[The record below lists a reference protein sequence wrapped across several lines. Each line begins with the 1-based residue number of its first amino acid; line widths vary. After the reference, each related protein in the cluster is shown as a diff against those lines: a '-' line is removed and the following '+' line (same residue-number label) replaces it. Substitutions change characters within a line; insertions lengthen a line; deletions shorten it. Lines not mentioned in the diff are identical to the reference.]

1 MTAPVT
7 PAAPAGAAPA
17 PPRIGGG
24 PTRSVTAASWA
35 ALGALILRDLVVLR
49 KHLWEFVL
57 RTLIQPFLLCF
68 VFLYVFPKIGQG
80 IGGTNPA
87 AESAFATVLV
97 PGVVGISVMFQGVQS
112 IALNM
117 AQEFGF
123 TREIEDRVQAPC
135 PIWLVAIAKVLS
147 GAAQGILSAII
158 VLPIASVVHAPGV
171 HLHLSLH
178 WLLIVTLVP
187 LACIAMAGLGLVLG
201 TSFEPRNIGLMFGFI
216 ILPIT
221 FLGGTY
227 YPWTRLAPVT
237 VGGWH
242 WLQTIVLVNPLIYV
256 NEGMRAALTD
266 APHMHLYVIYPVV
279 IGFAVV
285 FLTIGL
291 RNFRRRVLS

>member
-1 MTAPVT
+1 MTTVPVT
-7 PAAPAGAAPA
+7 SQARAPAR
-17 PPRIGGG
+17 RIGGG
-24 PTRSVTAASWA
+24 PTRSVAAASWV
-35 ALGALILRDLVVLR
+35 ALGALLLRDVVVLR
-49 KHLWEFVL
+49 KHIWEFVL

-80 IGGTNPA
+80 IGGRSP
-87 AESAFATVLV
+87 EQQSAFVTILV
-97 PGVVGISVMFQGVQS
+97 PGVVGITVMFQGVQS
-112 IALNM
+112 IALAM
-117 AQEFGF
+117 AQEFGY

-135 PIWLVAIAKVLS
+135 PIALVAIAKVLS
-147 GAAQGILSAII
+147 GAAQSLLSAAF

-171 HLHLSLH
+171 QAHISLH
-178 WLLIVTLVP
+178 WWIIVTFVP
-187 LACIAMAGLGLVLG
+187 LACVAMAGLGLLLG

-227 YPWTRLAPVT
+227 YSWTKLAPVE

-242 WLQTIVLVNPLIYV
+242 WLQTLVLINPLIYV
-256 NEGMRAALTD
+256 NEGMRAAFTA

-279 IGFAVV
+279 FAFGVV
-285 FLTIGL
+285 FLAIGL

>member
-1 MTAPVT
+1 MATTAQS
-7 PAAPAGAAPA
+7 AAGQAPAR
-17 PPRIGGG
+17 RIGGG
-24 PTRSVTAASWA
+24 PTRSVAAASWA
-35 ALGALILRDLVVLR
+35 ALGALLLRDVVVLR

-80 IGGTNPA
+80 IGGRGATQ
-87 AESAFATVLV
+87 ESSFATILV

-112 IALNM
+112 IALSM

-147 GAAQGILSAII
+147 GAAQGVLSAII

-171 HLHLSLH
+171 RANLTLQ
-178 WLLIVTLVP
+178 WWLIVTFVP
-187 LACIAMAGLGLVLG
+187 LACVAMAGLGLVLG
-201 TSFEPRNIGLMFGFI
+201 TTFEPRNIGLMFGFI

-227 YPWTRLAPVT
+227 YSWTKLAPVT
-237 VGGWH
+237 IGGWH
-242 WLQTIVLVNPLIYV
+242 WLQTIVLINPLIYV
-256 NEGMRAALTD
+256 NEGMRAAFTS
-266 APHMHLYVIYPVV
+266 APHMHLYVVYPVV
-279 IGFAVV
+279 AGFGVV
-285 FLTIGL
+285 FLAIGL